1 MTLLTIRPLLNP
13 RIRPPH
19 ASNTTEVNYI
29 KPLSVD
35 VIRYICVFT
44 QRLRRIMG
52 ITTISL
58 LFGVSLTRF
67 LTQQAELVNERKII
81 SALPLSQA
89 QPISIHTLP
98 LRDMLHQ
105 GSGNFMLIGLRCGHG
120 NPLKDSQMVNVP
132 IRIMETHSS
141 HTNLQLFLAT
151 AGYVW
156 K

>member
-1 MTLLTIRPLLNP
+1 
-13 RIRPPH
+13 
-19 ASNTTEVNYI
+19 
-29 KPLSVD
+29 
-35 VIRYICVFT
+35 
-44 QRLRRIMG
+44 MG

-98 LRDMLHQ
+98 MRAMLHQ

-120 NPLKDSQMVNVP
+120 NPLKDRSEERRVGKESVHRWLCVEQHRV
-132 IRIMETHSS
+132 
-141 HTNLQLFLAT
+141 Q
-151 AGYVW
+151 
-156 K
+156 